1 MTTTTAKAALGA
13 ALTAAALAMT
23 SCTSGAPTPAPSE
36 TKTTATTTATPTPTP
51 SQTSGAI
58 AAPASQDQALKDA
71 MDAVKKY
78 GSTLEEITY
87 ARSTDTKPLES
98 VAQGPALTFAKEFV
112 ASAAKSTTKYTGST
126 VETLQSGYAS
136 KSTVGNQDFEF
147 GFADMKVCEDSSQV
161 EGVKA
166 DGTPERKSDHLR
178 MIVQYGAQYNPATKS
193 WFVISIKQDGV
204 VPC

>member
-13 ALTAAALAMT
+13 ALAAAALALT
-23 SCTSGAPTPAPSE
+23 ACTGG
-36 TKTTATTTATPTPTP
+36 TPTPTDSGTKTSTATQTP
-51 SQTSGAI
+51 TQTSSAV
-58 AAPASQDQALKDA
+58 AAPASQDQALQDA
-71 MDAVKKY
+71 MNAVKKY
-78 GSTLEEITY
+78 GSTLEEITH
-87 ARSTDTKPLES
+87 ARSTDTTPLES
-98 VAQGPALTFAKEFV
+98 VAQGAALTFAKEFV

-126 VETLQSGYAS
+126 VESLQSGYAS
-136 KSTVGNQDFEF
+136 KSTIGNQDFEF
-147 GFADMKVCEDSSQV
+147 GFADMKVCEDSSHV